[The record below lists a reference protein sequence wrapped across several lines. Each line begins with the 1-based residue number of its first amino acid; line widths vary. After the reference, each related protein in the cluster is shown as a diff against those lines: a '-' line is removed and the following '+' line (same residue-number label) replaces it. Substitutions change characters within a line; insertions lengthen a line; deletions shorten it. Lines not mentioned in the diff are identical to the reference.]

1 MVHSRAGHGAH
12 GDRSED
18 LRAQPVPAVARREEP
33 VCGGWQQP
41 CERVVPEP
49 DLDHHGVVLEV
60 LRLSGG
66 SVPEGGALMDRR
78 ELIKIAGAAALTA
91 RVAHGAPR
99 FFTPE
104 EFALADELTEMIIP
118 SDEHSPGARA
128 AGVAAYIDARLAESL
143 EPEQG
148 QTWRDG
154 LKLVDAMSVQLNG

>member
-1 MVHSRAGHGAH
+1 M
-12 GDRSED
+12 E
-18 LRAQPVPAVARREEP
+18 
-33 VCGGWQQP
+33 
-41 CERVVPEP
+41 
-49 DLDHHGVVLEV
+49 
-60 LRLSGG
+60 
-66 SVPEGGALMDRR
+66 RR
-78 ELIKIAGAAALTA
+78 ELIKIAGAAVLAT

-104 EFALADELTEMIIP
+104 EFALADELAEMILP

-154 LKLVDAMSVQLNG
+154 LKLVDGLSVALNSKLFLKASTRQRAKVLGKMAKNEEHPKTPEEIFFHELKRRTVAAYYTSEIGIHREMNYKGNVPITEFVGSE